1 VIIQG
6 YVHVKKN
13 KMKKFNY
20 IKWKSSILPG
30 LLTEQATG
38 SATGSYITCYGCEQG
53 QIISNSSTF
62 TGSYDPSNGIVF
74 GYCGSTNPTPNT
86 MTAWYDSST
95 NAQLSNCINASGS
108 AGTGSGCV
116 VNQQAQNSTTTNPQ
130 LGDAGINQNFV
141 NNMQG
146 KPTQFYSARMNAFGA
161 KLQQLRANDYNPN
174 SFGGNGGYEGFCQG
188 SNPHWQS
195 KLVNK
200 MTYVQNCMQNPGSC

>member
-1 VIIQG
+1 
-6 YVHVKKN
+6 
-13 KMKKFNY
+13 MKKFNY
-20 IKWKSSILPG
+20 IKWKSQTLPG
-30 LLTEQATG
+30 LLTEQLSAPTCYVCLSGSQESGPANTSMGSYNTG
-38 SATGSYITCYGCEQG
+38 SGYCHISSSNW
-53 QIISNSSTF
+53 QIANAPGNLNPNLPSHQWSTNSS
-62 TGSYDPSNGIVF
+62 Y
-74 GYCGSTNPTPNT
+74 
-86 MTAWYDSST
+86 
-95 NAQLSNCINASGS
+95 NACTGS

-116 VNQQAQNSTTTNPQ
+116 VNTQAELASSGTAGNPQ

-146 KPTQFYSARMNAFGA
+146 KPTQFYQARNNAFGA